1 MYHMSETQV
10 ELMHRIADAQADA
23 YDFIDEA
30 SRLKLMYH
38 MSETQVALIPC
49 IRYMAHVYYAPHSG
63 CAS

>member
-30 SRLKLMYH
+30 TRLKSYTLYQTH
-38 MSETQVALIPC
+38 GKCVL
-49 IRYMAHVYYAPHSG
+49 R
-63 CAS
+63 